1 MPIDLENKQKEAA
14 SRLQNGEPGSM
25 DRDKDRRPEHSPYAS
40 EVCAVYFQGTGP
52 LHIPRALLHQSA
64 ELASRDEATGC
75 CSSSFRELHLND
87 IAYDTGHVLIHFIA
101 TGNYQ
106 CLKPQGDT
114 TAKRYASEFATALR
128 AYAAAESLQ
137 LPSLRDLARRE
148 MIRLGDKLS
157 LPSLIDIMEESSLS
171 LSTLPGIAAYVESRI
186 LAFAE
191 NVTHPTSEKVLSEIG
206 TPNTLS
212 MVLLK
217 IILLLQTSEAPQ
229 RDESLRKEELAEIL
243 RSLTDSGPMAGASRS
258 RASNVNRA
266 MKEAE
271 EQAAREAEEKA
282 AAAGVAVAQRIAAA
296 QAAEAEAVH
305 EEEEIALLLA
315 KKVKRAGKLLKKD
328 RERLS
333 ILEQNAPKRAGARA
347 AREIAE
353 AEAAHVFNV
362 PAAGKAASAEQSFVF
377 PTPEDDHASV
387 RSCADRDISDPDPPQ
402 ATGGD
407 VSFPEPASSENS
419 ELNDHDWRYIRV
431 SPSSPV
437 SDGLSLVGQV
447 SAHETFHEERTWG
460 R

>member
-1 MPIDLENKQKEAA
+1 MPIDLENKQREAA
-14 SRLQNGEPGSM
+14 SCLQNGEPGSM
-25 DRDKDRRPEHSPYAS
+25 DRDKDCRPEHSSGILAFIEDRVADDVLDLMPAKS
-40 EVCAVYFQGTGP
+40 AVYFQGTGP

-64 ELASRDEATGC
+64 KLPSRDVATGC
-75 CSSSFRELHLND
+75 CSSPFREFHLND

-128 AYAAAESLQ
+128 AYVAAESLQ

-206 TPNTLS
+206 TPNTFN

-217 IILLLQTSEAPQ
+217 TILLLQTSEVHQ
-229 RDESLRKEELAEIL
+229 RDESLRKEELVEIL
-243 RSLTDSGPMAGASRS
+243 RSLTDSGPIPGASRS
-258 RASNVNRA
+258 RASDVNLA

-282 AAAGVAVAQRIAAA
+282 MDAEKAAAAGVAVAQRVAAV
-296 QAAEAEAVH
+296 QADEAEAVD

-315 KKVKRAGKLLKKD
+315 KG
-328 RERLS
+328 
-333 ILEQNAPKRAGARA
+333 
-347 AREIAE
+347 
-353 AEAAHVFNV
+353 
-362 PAAGKAASAEQSFVF
+362 
-377 PTPEDDHASV
+377 
-387 RSCADRDISDPDPPQ
+387 
-402 ATGGD
+402 
-407 VSFPEPASSENS
+407 
-419 ELNDHDWRYIRV
+419 
-431 SPSSPV
+431 
-437 SDGLSLVGQV
+437 
-447 SAHETFHEERTWG
+447 
-460 R
+460 